1 MYALDHLTKNLPTLE
16 EAFRTIDDFVS
27 LSIKHVCGAH
37 VYYTDGEVQ
46 GARAA
51 LTIGRKK
58 PKLVPGK
65 VDLTTPDVEYCS
77 LYIFPDGKI
86 MSHFM
91 RDTEG
96 YTTTDQYV
104 KATGIWLALLV

>member
-16 EAFRTIDDFVS
+16 EAFRTIDDFHS

-46 GARAA
+46 GALAV
-51 LTIGRKK
+51 LSIGRKN
-58 PKLVPGK
+58 PKHVPGK
-65 VDLTTPDVEYCS
+65 IDLSTPDVEYDS
-77 LYIFPDGKI
+77 LYIFPDGRI

-91 RDTEG
+91 NYKN
-96 YTTTDQYV
+96 YTTTGQYV
-104 KATGIWLALLV
+104 KATGIWLAILA